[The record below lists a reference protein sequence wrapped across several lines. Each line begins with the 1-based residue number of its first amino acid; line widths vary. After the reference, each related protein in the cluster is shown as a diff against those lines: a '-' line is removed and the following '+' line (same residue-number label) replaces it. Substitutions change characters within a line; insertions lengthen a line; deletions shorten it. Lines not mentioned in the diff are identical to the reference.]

1 MDKEKEIIKE
11 YTINE
16 SVLVTYHTLN
26 SLYQHF
32 VAMYPT
38 KIGNKII
45 DLINDLRDDLEL
57 EQENDYKECDIK
69 DSYYERVIYVEPF
82 NNVEM
87 TKGN

>member
-1 MDKEKEIIKE
+1 MNEEKEIIKE

-45 DLINDLRDDLEL
+45 DLINDLIFPYSL
-57 EQENDYKECDIK
+57 IFTHH
-69 DSYYERVIYVEPF
+69 SSF
-82 NNVEM
+82 
-87 TKGN
+87 